1 MTKTTLFAATAVL
14 SMLASTQVFA
24 QAAIGSPGTFS
35 FYYPDRDVLNG
46 GAPIAAPGT
55 HETAIAR
62 LRSTSFYSVMN
73 SAGDSSCAQRYH
85 SYDAKSGMFLGH
97 DGHRHP
103 CN

>member
-1 MTKTTLFAATAVL
+1 MTKTTLLAATAVL

-55 HETAIAR
+55 NETATAR

-73 SAGDSSCAQRYH
+73 SAAEPTTRKNCRERKDR
-85 SYDAKSGMFLGH
+85 
-97 DGHRHP
+97 
-103 CN
+103 